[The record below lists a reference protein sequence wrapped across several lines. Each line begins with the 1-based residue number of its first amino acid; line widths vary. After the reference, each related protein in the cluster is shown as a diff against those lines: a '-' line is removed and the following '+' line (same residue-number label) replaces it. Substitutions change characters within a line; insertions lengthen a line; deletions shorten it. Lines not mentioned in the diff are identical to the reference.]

1 MWVCRVYSKSL
12 TLFFTR
18 NVINHGGKAIIFHLL
33 SCFNRCNENA
43 VPRGIP
49 VYIMWLQHANMSTWA
64 AMMFPRGLSCEFPTA
79 HKLTFALQALPHEA
93 PQQGAAV
100 VTESGDLV
108 VVDTELMGHINTE
121 PLWAHLQRETHTE
134 EHTDTHTGA
143 LTRGQGGIIR
153 GAFWHTLL

>member
-1 MWVCRVYSKSL
+1 M
-12 TLFFTR
+12 
-18 NVINHGGKAIIFHLL
+18 FHLL

-121 PLWAHLQRETHTE
+121 PL
-134 EHTDTHTGA
+134 
-143 LTRGQGGIIR
+143 
-153 GAFWHTLL
+153 